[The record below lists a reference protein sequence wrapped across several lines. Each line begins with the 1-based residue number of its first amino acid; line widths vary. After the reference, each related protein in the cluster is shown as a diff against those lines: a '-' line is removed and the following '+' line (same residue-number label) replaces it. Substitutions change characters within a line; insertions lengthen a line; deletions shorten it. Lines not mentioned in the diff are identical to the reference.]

1 MDSVAQENGYT
12 TAWTASEIL
21 EGDDTATRE
30 ADVFAFGMVVIEV
43 RYPWSWRWG
52 WVNGSSDV

>member
-43 RYPWSWRWG
+43 RWHPWY
-52 WVNGSSDV
+52 